1 MINIRDIA
9 LEIQNIL
16 GDQYRVYAIN
26 NAQEY
31 ENIKTGESVT
41 TQILF
46 QESAI
51 PVVMRT
57 TPGTVVALSDLF
69 STSFGFTLEFYI
81 DATQNIDDD
90 LKHLIQALNGQL
102 NTVGDNKFLMTFS
115 TPFPGGGINLNNGK
129 FKQQIVITGNCS
141 ITDKSVFGNE
151 ISVSIV
157 FSDNQSYT
165 LDDAII
171 NSSFNMQSNMAP
183 AESTDGTYVPLNM
196 IQTISNFASFS
207 LHFRRDS
214 ELLKRLYKIMLNPDL
229 LLNEN
234 VKLQITFDDNITP
247 WDVLISAINT
257 TVVVGGYVILDIG
270 FERTQVVI

>member
-16 GDQYRVYAIN
+16 GDKYRVYAIN
-26 NAQEY
+26 NAGDFED
-31 ENIKTGESVT
+31 IKIGESVEA
-41 TQILF
+41 QMIY
-46 QESAI
+46 QNSKI
-51 PVVMRT
+51 PVVMQT
-57 TPGTVVALSDLF
+57 TPGTIVALRDLF
-69 STSFGFTLEFYI
+69 STSFGFSLEFYI
-81 DATQNIDDD
+81 NATQNIDDD
-90 LKHLIQALNGQL
+90 LKGLIQALNGEL
-102 NTVGDNKFLMTFS
+102 NTVGDNKFLMTFG
-115 TPFPGGGINLNNGK
+115 TPFPTGQVMIQNGK
-129 FKQQIVITGNCS
+129 FKQRIAITGNCS

-157 FSDNQSYT
+157 FSDNRSYT

-171 NSSFNMQSNMAP
+171 NSSLNMQSNMAP

-214 ELLKRLYKIMLNPDL
+214 ELLKHLYKIMLNPDL
-229 LLNEN
+229 LLNES
-234 VKLQITFDDNITP
+234 VKLQITFDDNITT

-257 TVVVGGYVILDIG
+257 TVVIGGYVILDIG